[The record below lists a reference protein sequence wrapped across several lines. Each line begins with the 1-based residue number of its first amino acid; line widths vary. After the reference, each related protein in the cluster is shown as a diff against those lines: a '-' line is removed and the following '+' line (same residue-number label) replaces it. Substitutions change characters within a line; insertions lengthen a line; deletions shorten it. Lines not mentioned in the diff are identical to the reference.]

1 MKYGNIYATRGIADA
16 MDQSPKF
23 AAEVR
28 QAFGRYQQ
36 GDWGDVCEE
45 DRAQN
50 DEAARNGERVL
61 ASYQTSGG
69 KIWII
74 TEWDRSATTILYPD
88 EY

>member
-16 MDQSPKF
+16 MEQSPKF

-28 QAFGRYQQ
+28 RAFGRYQQ

-45 DRAQN
+45 DRALN
-50 DEAARNGERVL
+50 DEAARIGECVL
-61 ASYQTSGG
+61 AAYQTSGG